1 MSSITSYSNI
11 SSGTFGSLNVA
22 SITSNDGFGIKVNNS
37 VKVTANGDGIY
48 VNSVSVENGAGVYVE
63 STVNSQYKG
72 VLIAG

>member
-1 MSSITSYSNI
+1 MSSITSYSIN
-11 SSGTFGSLNVA
+11 TNEVGSLNVG

-37 VKVTANGDGIY
+37 VKVTANGNGIY
-48 VNSVSVENGAGVYVE
+48 VNSVSVEKGAGVYVE